1 MRTTDVPF
9 FPQPD
14 QTHCFQAVLKMVL
27 KQFSPEKDFTWEQL
41 DTITAKAPD
50 MWTWPTA
57 SILWLR
63 QHGFDVQIAEDFDYT
78 AFAEQGERYLIDM
91 FGREVAAEQIKH
103 SNMQQEVEFAR
114 QFAVIAKP
122 KRHLP
127 DLQEIKQRLDDNYLV
142 ICVVNS
148 RKLNNRADYAGHF
161 ILITKYNEQGFFA
174 HDPNAV
180 PDRFITF
187 KDFQAAWA
195 DPNDAA
201 KNYIA
206 VKKG

>member
-1 MRTTDVPF
+1 
-9 FPQPD
+9 
-14 QTHCFQAVLKMVL
+14 MVL
-27 KQFSPEKDFTWEQL
+27 KQFLPEKDFTWEEL

-63 QHGFDVQIAEDFDYT
+63 KYGFNVQIAEDFDYE
-78 AFAEQGERYLIDM
+78 AFAKKGEQYLIGM
-91 FGREVAAEQIKH
+91 FGKEVATEQVKH
-103 SNMQQEVEFAR
+103 SNMQQEIEFAR
-114 QFAVIAKP
+114 QFAAIAKP

-127 DLQEIKQRLDDNYLV
+127 DLQEIKQRLDNDYLV

-148 RKLNNRADYAGHF
+148 RKLNNRAGYAGHF
-161 ILITKYNEQGFFA
+161 ILITRHNKFGFFA
-174 HDPNAV
+174 HDPNAK

-187 KDFQAAWA
+187 EDFEAAWA
-195 DPNDAA
+195 DPSDVA

-206 VKKG
+206 VTKKNEER